1 MILTNSVLLGVPL
14 HCKLLSLQVRVVQL
28 LEPPLLKVVVREA
41 GDQAGEAE
49 AEVVSGVGVGEEVL
63 VQKTAMCVQAN
74 KLRDIW

>member
-1 MILTNSVLLGVPL
+1 M
-14 HCKLLSLQVRVVQL
+14 
-28 LEPPLLKVVVREA
+28 VVREA

-49 AEVVSGVGVGEEVL
+49 VVSGVGVEVL